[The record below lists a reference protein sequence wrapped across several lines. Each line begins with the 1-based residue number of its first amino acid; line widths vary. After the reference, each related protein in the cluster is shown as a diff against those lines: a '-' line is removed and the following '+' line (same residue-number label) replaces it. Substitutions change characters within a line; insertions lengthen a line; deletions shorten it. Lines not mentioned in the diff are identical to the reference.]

1 MFKSISPSPRRFG
14 MKIRFD
20 GRGEIVEL
28 VRPIMSLSIDEDR
41 RCAVHSTAY
50 AAEKVGSDFGGIFSA
65 Q

>member
-1 MFKSISPSPRRFG
+1 